1 MIFQSLLPLNLGSVG
16 MGQKEWRLIQ
26 IPKAKRINSHY
37 LNGGKLA
44 IPMFWIWNFGQTMKT
59 DMDEMKWSS
68 IDIYFSF
75 LTYVL
80 RKIKFIL
87 GINLQK
93 KKKMEGVFIANYE
106 VRFYIFG
113 PIITLL
119 PFSGQDRGPSNLANI
134 IHRRRDTST
143 QFLQLNHTLSL
154 FGEDALLM
162 LTNTRGIS

>member
-93 KKKMEGVFIANYE
+93 KQKWRV
-106 VRFYIFG
+106 
-113 PIITLL
+113 
-119 PFSGQDRGPSNLANI
+119 
-134 IHRRRDTST
+134 
-143 QFLQLNHTLSL
+143 FLQLTMRLGSNVLYIWSNYYSFTIFWLGQGAIQFSKHNSQAP
-154 FGEDALLM
+154 GYI
-162 LTNTRGIS
+162 NSISSIKSHFIIVW